1 MATTGTRKSSA
12 ARTLAR
18 KHRAPGVLACP
29 PSPVPPLENGARL
42 TATEFLRRFEAMPEL
57 KKAELING
65 IVYMA
70 SPVRYT
76 YHAHPDSLLQTWL
89 GSYAIATPGTG
100 AGTNSTAQLGPD
112 DVPQPDALLLIRPEY
127 GGRVGI
133 DAKGY
138 VTGPPEFVGE
148 VAASSKSIDAGAK
161 RDSYRRYGV
170 LEYLVWRTEEAALDW
185 WVLEDDD
192 YLPLPADKR
201 GILRSRAFPG
211 LWLNSETLL
220 SLDGPAVMKTL
231 QAGLTSKAH
240 QKFAA
245 TLAEKSG

>member
-1 MATTGTRKSSA
+1 MPGALAGPPA
-12 ARTLAR
+12 AI
-18 KHRAPGVLACP
+18 
-29 PSPVPPLENGARL
+29 PPLENGARL

-70 SPVRYT
+70 SPVRSN
-76 YHAHPDSLLQTWL
+76 HHGEPDSLLQTWL
-89 GSYAIATPGTG
+89 GNYSISTPGTR
-100 AGTNSTAQLGPD
+100 ASTNATTQLGPD
-112 DVPQPDALLLIRPEY
+112 DVPQPDACLRILHEGQATLD
-127 GGRVGI
+127 V
-133 DAKGY
+133 KGY
-138 VTGPPEFVGE
+138 ITGPPEFVAE
-148 VAASSKSIDAGAK
+148 IAASSKSIDAGAK

-211 LWLNSETLL
+211 LWLKPEALL
-220 SLDGPAVMKTL
+220 ALDGPAVMKTL
-231 QAGLTSKAH
+231 QAGLASKAH

-245 TLAEKSG
+245 TLVGNSG